1 MKGKG
6 YMIHAATKDK
16 TTKEPKEIRKYLT
29 LSIVSS
35 FVRIENTRETI
46 KEKITSA
53 LRWFIDNSDPSEEL
67 LTTSNFSFPYLC
79 HRHREL

>member
-1 MKGKG
+1 
-6 YMIHAATKDK
+6 MIHAATKDK

-53 LRWFIDNSDPSEEL
+53 LRWFIDN
-67 LTTSNFSFPYLC
+67 
-79 HRHREL
+79 